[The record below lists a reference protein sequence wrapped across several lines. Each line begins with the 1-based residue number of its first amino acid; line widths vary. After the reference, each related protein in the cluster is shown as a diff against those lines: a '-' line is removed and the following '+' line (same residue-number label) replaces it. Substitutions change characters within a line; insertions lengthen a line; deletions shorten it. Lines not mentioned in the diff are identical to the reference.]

1 MIVHLDTSAVAKLVI
16 EEAESAALAEKLDEL
31 ASTGATLLTSA
42 LAETELR
49 RLARRVGGLEQS
61 AVTDV
66 LARLTVVD
74 LDRATYRQTGVLPG
88 AALRSLDA
96 LHIASALQVAA
107 DLFATF
113 DRLQEQAALDAGLTL
128 LSVLEPGG
136 GSTTPNT

>member
-1 MIVHLDTSAVAKLVI
+1 MIVYLDTSAVAKLVI

-74 LDRATYRQTGVLPG
+74 LDRATYRQAGVLPG

-113 DRLQEQAALDAGLTL
+113 DRRQEQAALDAGLTL

>member
-1 MIVHLDTSAVAKLVI
+1 VIVYLDTSAVAKLVI

-74 LDRATYRQTGVLPG
+74 LDRATYRQAGVLPG

-113 DRLQEQAALDAGLTL
+113 DRQQEQAALDAGLTL
-128 LSVLEPGG
+128 LSALEPGG

>member
-74 LDRATYRQTGVLPG
+74 LDRATYRQAGVLPG

-113 DRLQEQAALDAGLTL
+113 DRRQEQAALDAGLTL